1 MHVVRL
7 MGDTKTLL
15 WLTGPFVY
23 AQIDLPRVARVLE
36 VGGGQ
41 DPHPADDVIVEKY
54 LDDNKH
60 RMMKSDPITKSRLR
74 GMTHNGPGADVGAF
88 DPDIVQADVEEMPF
102 EDKSFDFV
110 ICKDVLEHC
119 DDPVKAAAEM
129 SRVGK
134 AGFCDT
140 PKLTSEMLWPQPD
153 IHKYV
158 FDYDGQG
165 GLVGRAIEF
174 VSPFGNILH
183 KMFEANGEMQY
194 AWAASRYY
202 FHAIIFWE
210 NELRVTI
217 GELVRG

>member
-15 WLTGPFVY
+15 WMTGPFVY
-23 AQIDLPRVARVLE
+23 AQIDLPMAARVLE

-41 DPHPADDVIVEKY
+41 DPHPAANVIVEKF

-60 RMMKSDPITKSRLR
+60 RMMGADPITKSRLR
-74 GMTHNGPGADVGAF
+74 GMTRNGPGADVGAF
-88 DPDIVQADVEEMPF
+88 NPDIVQADVEDMPF

-110 ICKDVLEHC
+110 ICKDVLEHV
-119 DDPVKAAAEM
+119 DNPVKAAAEM

-134 AGFCDT
+134 AGFLDT
-140 PKLTSEMLWPQPD
+140 PKLTSEMLWPQPL
-153 IHKYV
+153 IHKWV
-158 FDYDGQG
+158 FDYDGRG

-183 KMFEANGEMQY
+183 KMFEESGDFQA
-194 AWAASRYY
+194 AWAASRYH
-202 FHAIIFWE
+202 FHCVMFWQ

-217 GELVRG
+217 GEPVRG